1 MKPASFNQ
9 SEILLNQ
16 IKGFIIMNFSNYKDT
31 PICVNVHVRIGNMIF
46 DIRGSDRS
54 IDLWGDGFIPS
65 MNSFL
70 KSLHRETI
78 INSILTDKIET
89 K

>member
-1 MKPASFNQ
+1 MD

-16 IKGFIIMNFSNYKDT
+16 IKGFIIMNFPKYKDT
-31 PICVNVHVRIGNMIF
+31 SICVKDSKIIFNSGDMIF

-78 INSILTDKIET
+78 INSLLI
-89 K
+89 

>member
-1 MKPASFNQ
+1 MD

-16 IKGFIIMNFSNYKDT
+16 IKGFIIMNFPQYMYSSICIKDSNIIFNSGT
-31 PICVNVHVRIGNMIF
+31 MIF
-46 DIRGSDRS
+46 NIRGSDRS

-78 INSILTDKIET
+78 INSLLI
-89 K
+89 